1 MWELVNLQICKFEN
15 VQMEGMDIMF
25 ENLFLLAPEERPVY
39 REDLGGLLR
48 NILIGLLRNILAGL
62 FGI

>member
-1 MWELVNLQICKFEN
+1 
-15 VQMEGMDIMF
+15 MEGMDIMF

-48 NILIGLLRNILAGL
+48 NVLIGLLRNILAGL